1 MSKLSLQ
8 AQNRATLQRQWLLER
23 NDATALEAIEHL
35 VGMQAQQP
43 LAPYVGLWTR
53 LTTFQPAD
61 LVTLLEDRDAVRGS
75 MMRATIHL
83 MSSRDFL
90 AFRPLIQPRL
100 DREVFQN
107 MTYGRHRLEGLDMP
121 AVLQAGTDRLTQS
134 PATAV
139 QLREH
144 LAPLWPERDPAALAH
159 AVRCLLPTIQTPP
172 RGIWGK
178 GGNPA
183 MSLPHLWLNAG
194 LDPHPNPEALVLRYL
209 AAYGPAS
216 VQDAQTWSG
225 LTHLTEIFDRLD
237 LRTYTDA
244 NSNRTLYDLPTLT
257 LPSPDTEPPIRFL
270 PEYDNLYLSHADR
283 SRWSATP
290 KQLQSLYTTGTLLHN
305 GHPTATWRLPKPT
318 KSQTT
323 LEITPL
329 TPLPKS
335 TRTALE
341 PEAQALLTFH
351 NPTATHEIRFLTP

>member
-8 AQNRATLQRQWLLER
+8 AQNRATLERQWLLER
-23 NDATALEAIEHL
+23 HDATALEAIEHL
-35 VGMQAQQP
+35 VGMQAQIP
-43 LAPYVGLWTR
+43 LAPYVGLWSR
-53 LTTFQPAD
+53 LTAFQPAD
-61 LVTLLEDRDAVRGS
+61 LADLLEGRTAVRGS

-100 DREVFQN
+100 DREVYQN

-121 AVLQAGTDRLTQS
+121 AVLQAGTDRITAG

-144 LAPLWPERDPAALAH
+144 LAPLWPDRDPAALAH

-183 MSLPHLWLNAG
+183 MSLPHLWLNA
-194 LDPHPNPEALVLRYL
+194 DPSPTPDPESLVLRYL

-216 VQDAQTWSG
+216 VLDAQSWSG
-225 LTHLTEIFDRLD
+225 LTHLAEIFDRID

-244 NSNRTLYDLPTLT
+244 DSGRTLYDLPTLT
-257 LPSPDTEPPIRFL
+257 LPSPDLTPPIRFL
-270 PEYDNLYLSHADR
+270 PEFDNLYLSHADR
-283 SRWSATP
+283 SRWSSP
-290 KQLQSLYTTGTLLHN
+290 RPLQSLYTQGTLLHN
-305 GHPTATWRLPKPT
+305 GHPTATYRIPKPT
-318 KSQTT
+318 KSQAT

-329 TPLPKS
+329 APLPKKTQS
-335 TRTALE
+335 QIE
-341 PEAQALLTFH
+341 PEARALLAFAH
-351 NPTATHEIRFLTP
+351 PGAAHEVRFLTP